1 MQTSDPGA
9 VGPDEQLARA
19 TQVRLEA
26 RHLEERIE
34 SARKRAGASTADAA
48 AAASTLSDEERD
60 VQRLQSVSWA
70 RLLAAVK
77 GSRMTDLERETA
89 ERERARYEAGVAAAR
104 AQSDLREL
112 ESLESQLAALG
123 DVEAAYTAALAAKEE
138 WVRGHDPQVARR
150 LEEIAAERGRVAAE
164 DHEAVEAYDAG
175 VTAHRHLADAAQ
187 LLDSARSWSTWD
199 TFGGGGLITDMVKYD
214 KLDQVRDELRR
225 ADAALR
231 AFSHEL
237 ADVHQPAV
245 QALDIGQLSHGVR
258 RLLRQ
263 HLQRLGR
270 PRPDRE
276 RPRQG
281 AGRGPPHRGCPRRT
295 HPAAQR
301 AGEPADGPGRGTHP
315 TARWLKSD
323 RAGGQ
328 FLEAVGR
335 RISPSSR
342 QFPRAPGETDPRT

>member
-89 ERERARYEAGVAAAR
+89 ERERARYEAGVAAAH

-123 DVEAAYTAALAAKEE
+123 DVEAAYTAALNAKEE
-138 WVRGHDPQVARR
+138 WVRGHDPQVAQR

-214 KLDQVRDELRR
+214 KLDQVHDELRR

-245 QALDIGQLSHGVR
+245 QALDISQLTTAFDVFFDNIFSDWAVRDRIVNALDKVQGAARHIEAALGVLTQQR
-258 RLLRQ
+258 SALESRQTALGEERTRLL
-263 HLQRLGR
+263 
-270 PRPDRE
+270 
-276 RPRQG
+276 
-281 AGRGPPHRGCPRRT
+281 AG
-295 HPAAQR
+295 
-301 AGEPADGPGRGTHP
+301 
-315 TARWLKSD
+315 
-323 RAGGQ
+323 
-328 FLEAVGR
+328 
-335 RISPSSR
+335 
-342 QFPRAPGETDPRT
+342 